1 MTPEQQEITKRKDEI
16 ASELRAL
23 FEANMKIADW
33 DIPEADDQTIATLLV
48 EVMQEALDA
57 IKADVAQGKY
67 ATY

>member
-1 MTPEQQEITKRKDEI
+1 MTPEQQEITKRKAEI

-23 FEANMKIADW
+23 FEANLKIADW

-48 EVMQEALDA
+48 GVMQETLDA
-57 IKADVAQGKY
+57 IKEDVAQGKY